1 MEVFIND
8 PLKLGKILFYIGL
21 FLLPSAFSLGSILLI
36 ISLIFSF
43 TSAKKN
49 HYNDKLNLTFLISSL
64 LLLISSIINFLDP
77 SGINNIED
85 NSYLNFVGLFNW
97 IPHIFLFIGCQKFLK
112 NSNTRRNCVIALISG
127 SIPILFS
134 CFSQALLNWHGPMQT
149 LFGLIIWYQRPIDG
163 ITGITGLFNNP
174 NYLGAWLNIIW
185 PFCLAIMFLD
195 NEKPFKVLI
204 KIILTIS
211 ISSLIILTGSRSAW
225 ICLVI
230 PIPLIFPQKYRK
242 CFFYSIPLITFLIL
256 NLSFPLL
263 GKGFQS
269 FLRALVPEGLW
280 INFTTIGYETLDI
293 SRLDIWRYASNF
305 ALKNSVFGHG
315 SGSFTSL
322 LFNETGIWK
331 GHTHNLPL
339 ELMVSYGIP
348 TALILLLSISYI
360 VYTSYNKLFFSDIK
374 TNKKTIIDKAWL
386 VSLVILMLINLVDI
400 QYFDGRISIAGWILL
415 AGAKNII
422 YDNEIKT
429 T

>member
-49 HYNDKLNLTFLISSL
+49 HYNDKLNLTFLISSI

-77 SGINNIED
+77 NAINNIEN
-85 NSYLNFVGLFNW
+85 NSYLTFVGLLNW
-97 IPHIFLFIGCQKFLK
+97 IPHIFLFVGFQKYLT
-112 NSNTRRNCVIALISG
+112 NSIARRNCVIALISG
-127 SIPILFS
+127 SIPVIFS
-134 CFSQALLNWHGPMQT
+134 CFGQSLLNWHGPMQT
-149 LFGLIIWYQRPIDG
+149 LFGSVIWYQRPIEG

-174 NYLGAWLNIIW
+174 NYLAAWLNIIW
-185 PFCLAIMFLD
+185 PFCLAIMFFD
-195 NEKPFKVLI
+195 NKNLYKVII

-211 ISSLIILTGSRSAW
+211 IAALIILTGSRSAW
-225 ICLVI
+225 ICLLI
-230 PIPLIFPQKYRK
+230 PIPLIFPQKFRK
-242 CFFYSIPLITFLIL
+242 YFFYSIPFITFSIL
-256 NLSFPLL
+256 NLSFPLF

-269 FLRALVPEGLW
+269 FLRTIVPEGLW
-280 INFTTIGYETLDI
+280 INFTNKGYETLDI
-293 SRLDIWRYASNF
+293 SRLDIWKYASNF

-315 SGSFTSL
+315 SRSFTSL
-322 LFNETGIWK
+322 LFDETGIWK

-348 TALILLLSISYI
+348 TALILLLAISYI
-360 VYTSYNKLFFSDIK
+360 VYKSYNKLFFSDIK
-374 TNKKTIIDKAWL
+374 TNKKTIIDKAWI
-386 VSLVILMLINLVDI
+386 VSLVVLILIHLVDI

-422 YDNEIKT
+422 YDDKIKPT
-429 T
+429 

>member
-8 PLKLGKILFYIGL
+8 PLKLGKILFFAGL

-36 ISLIFSF
+36 ISLVFSF
-43 TSAKKN
+43 TSTKNN
-49 HYNDKLNLTFLISSL
+49 HYKDKLNLTFLISCL

-77 SGINNIED
+77 NAINNIAD
-85 NSYLNFVGLFNW
+85 KQYLTFVGLFNW
-97 IPHIFLFIGCQKFLK
+97 IPQIFLFIGCQKYLK
-112 NSNTRRNCVIALISG
+112 NSTTRRNCVIALISG
-127 SIPILFS
+127 SIPVLFS
-134 CFSQALLNWHGPMQT
+134 CFSQSLLNWHGPMET

-185 PFCLAIMFLD
+185 PFCLAIMFFE
-195 NEKPFKVLI
+195 NKNPFKVII

-211 ISSLIILTGSRSAW
+211 IAALIILTGSRSAW
-225 ICLVI
+225 ICLLI
-230 PIPLIFPQKYRK
+230 PIPLIFPQKFRK
-242 CFFYSIPLITFLIL
+242 WFFYSIPLISFSIL
-256 NLSFPLL
+256 NLSFPLF

-280 INFTTIGYETLDI
+280 INFTKIGYESLDI
-293 SRLDIWRYASNF
+293 SRLDIWGYASNF

-315 SGSFTSL
+315 SRSFTSL

-348 TALILLLSISYI
+348 TALILLISISYI
-360 VYTSYNKLFFSDIK
+360 VYKSYKKLFFSNIK

-386 VSLVILMLINLVDI
+386 VSLLILMLTHLVDI

-422 YDNEIKT
+422 YDYEIKAN
-429 T
+429 

>member
-1 MEVFIND
+1 LKFLIND
-8 PLKLGKILFYIGL
+8 PLKLGNIFFNTGI
-21 FLLPSAFSLGSILLI
+21 FLLPSAFPLGSILLI

-43 TSAKKN
+43 SSAKENYYKE
-49 HYNDKLNLTFLISSL
+49 KLNLLFLISSL

-77 SGINNIED
+77 NAINNIED
-85 NSYLNFVGLFNW
+85 NSYLTFVGLFNW
-97 IPHIFLFIGCQKFLK
+97 IPHIFLFIGCQKYLK
-112 NSNTRRNCVIALISG
+112 NSNARRNCVIALISG

-134 CFSQALLNWHGPMQT
+134 CFSQSLLNWHGPMQT
-149 LFGLIIWYQRPIDG
+149 LFGLVVWYQRPIDG

-185 PFCLAIMFLD
+185 PFCLAILFFE
-195 NEKPFKVLI
+195 NKNHYKVII
-204 KIILTIS
+204 KIFLAIS
-211 ISSLIILTGSRSAW
+211 IASLIILTGSRSAW
-225 ICLVI
+225 ICLLI
-230 PIPLIFPQKYRK
+230 PIPLIFPQKFRK
-242 CFFYSIPLITFLIL
+242 WFFYSIPLITFLIL

-315 SGSFTSL
+315 SRSFTSL

-331 GHTHNLPL
+331 GHSHNLPL

-360 VYTSYNKLFFSDIK
+360 VYKSYNKLFFSNIK

-386 VSLVILMLINLVDI
+386 VSIVILMLMHLVDI

-422 YDNEIKT
+422 YDNEIKAT
-429 T
+429 